1 MSRVRGSMVRTVGVA
16 VFVGIAWSASTVA
29 AQAAPAVVD
38 VSSAFTPR
46 QVNPS
51 GPLDPRCILA
61 QGNPICAN
69 GPWVADPN
77 ATPNPLP
84 KGPAGGDLAHAGGE
98 ALDAR
103 HVGFRAFRGD
113 ASRHGVDGL
122 LRPAADGGAP
132 QRLEH
137 DADPLLVEGDPVQF
151 LDAAEP
157 GEEVAGLGDGAARH
171 QHLDRRVDDGQQ

>member
-84 KGPAGGDLAHAGGE
+84 KGPAGGDLNDPTNPLSPLNPGNPQNE
-98 ALDAR
+98 MN
-103 HVGFRAFRGD
+103 
-113 ASRHGVDGL
+113 
-122 LRPAADGGAP
+122 PAN
-132 QRLEH
+132 
-137 DADPLLVEGDPVQF
+137 PLSPLNPTSPTNPMNT
-151 LDAAEP
+151 A
-157 GEEVAGLGDGAARH
+157 
-171 QHLDRRVDDGQQ
+171 